1 MKAAVL
7 YKDNDIRFEDVAV
20 PVPGAHEVLVQ
31 VKKSGLCGSDI
42 PRVLHGGAHSY
53 PIILGHEFSG
63 IITATGDFVTTRK
76 EGDRIACAP
85 LIPNM
90 SAPESIMGNYALGKG
105 YSFVGSRRPGG
116 WAEYVA
122 IPANNAVLLPDSISY
137 TQGAFF
143 EPLTVSLHALNSMNF
158 KGGSKV
164 AITGM
169 GTIGLLALQAVKALG
184 AIQTTVFDIDDSRLL
199 TAAEYGADLCLNTK
213 DTDFLTKAIA
223 FSGGSGFD
231 VCLETGGVPFTEILC
246 LQAAAPKGFVMFI
259 GTPHVPV
266 ILQPEI
272 FELINRKEL
281 LVSGSWMNYSAPF
294 PGREWELAAHLFSR
308 GLIQID
314 KLIDR
319 DIPLAAAADAVNDL
333 AIPGKVQGKI
343 LFSC

>member
-7 YKDNDIRFEDVAV
+7 YEDKDIRYEDIPNPA
-20 PVPGAHEVLVQ
+20 PEPNEVLVRIR
-31 VKKSGLCGSDI
+31 KSGICGSDI
-42 PRVLHGGAHSY
+42 PRVLHSGAHSY
-53 PIILGHEFSG
+53 PIVLGHEFSG
-63 IITATGDFVTTRK
+63 KITAIGESVITRSV
-76 EGDRIACAP
+76 GDRISCAP
-85 LIPNM
+85 LVPNM

-122 IPANNAVLLPDSISY
+122 IPANNAVLLPESISY

-143 EPLTVSLHALNSMNF
+143 EPLTVSLHALNIMNF

-184 AIQTTVFDIDDSRLL
+184 AVQTVVFDIDDSRLQA
-199 TAAEYGADLCLNTK
+199 AAEYGADLCLNTK
-213 DTDFLTKAIA
+213 DADFLEKAIA
-223 FSGGSGFD
+223 FSGGAGFD

-246 LQAAAPKGFVMFI
+246 LKAAAPKGFVMFV

-266 ILQPEI
+266 TLQPEE

-294 PGREWELAAHLFSR
+294 PGREWELAANLFSR
-308 GLIQID
+308 GLIQVD
-314 KLIDR
+314 RLIDR
-319 DIPLAAAADAVNDL
+319 DVPLAAAAEAVNDL
-333 AIPGKVQGKI
+333 ATPGKVQGKI
-343 LFSC
+343 LFTC